1 MRRYQP
7 IGHRAATLSPSPLGR
22 APTTPRRRP
31 PARHHTGVRGRSVRG
46 ESVIG
51 ALGTLLLQAQSR
63 RLTGDVEATRRATF
77 RPAWKKSWRR
87 ANAPQRPRAGL
98 LLASDA
104 MNRGVPVNRR
114 SMRAAQTTLYAAV
127 RDGSWDVVQVKVRVA
142 RLSRFRVGRIP
153 TESRAA
159 RRPSLLRHDPPDIG
173 TTRARADPAHRPI
186 DSCALARSSPTSR
199 RPPR

>member
-1 MRRYQP
+1 MTMRCFS
-7 IGHRAATLSPSPLGR
+7 AASLSARSSD
-22 APTTPRRRP
+22 PRR
-31 PARHHTGVRGRSVRG
+31 ARGASVSTHRS
-46 ESVIG
+46 
-51 ALGTLLLQAQSR
+51 SR
-63 RLTGDVEATRRATF
+63 RDPVALPPGTRADDAAQTPTGATPHRCARSKCEGRISHRSFGHSVVAHKLRVGLAGDVGATRRATF

-142 RLSRFRVGRIP
+142 RFSCFRRRPRPDRI
-153 TESRAA
+153 A
-159 RRPSLLRHDPPDIG
+159 RRAMPVPPL
-173 TTRARADPAHRPI
+173 TR
-186 DSCALARSSPTSR
+186 TS
-199 RPPR
+199 